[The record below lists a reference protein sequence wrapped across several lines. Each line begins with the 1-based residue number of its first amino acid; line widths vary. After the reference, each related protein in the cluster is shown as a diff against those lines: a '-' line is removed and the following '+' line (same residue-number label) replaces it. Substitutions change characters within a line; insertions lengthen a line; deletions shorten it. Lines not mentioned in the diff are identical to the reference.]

1 VTDTVNAAAT
11 DIEFLSAY
19 DQGFARVAA
28 VTLPVVPVDPAANAS
43 AIIEQAR
50 TLAEDGVCLA
60 AFPELCLTGYA
71 IDDLLL
77 SDVLLS
83 DVLAAIETLRA
94 ASAGLLHAL
103 VVGAP
108 LLAGPLEQAG
118 DDGLGVGVHDG
129 RTGVRRRLRGGGR

>member
-1 VTDTVNAAAT
+1 MTDTVNAAAT

-28 VTLPVVPVDPAANAS
+28 VTLPVVPVDPAANAA

-50 TLAEDGVCLA
+50 ALAEDGVCLA

-83 DVLAAIETLRA
+83 DVLTAIETLRA
-94 ASAGLLHAL
+94 ASADLLPAL

-108 LLAGPLEQAG
+108 LRLG
-118 DDGLGVGVHDG
+118 D
-129 RTGVRRRLRGGGR
+129 RLYNCALVIQGGRVRGVAPKDRKSVV